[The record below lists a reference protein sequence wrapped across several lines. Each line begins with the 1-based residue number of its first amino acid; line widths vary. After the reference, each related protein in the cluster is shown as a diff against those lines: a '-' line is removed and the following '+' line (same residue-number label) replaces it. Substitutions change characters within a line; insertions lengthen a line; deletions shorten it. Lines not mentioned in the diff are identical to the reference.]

1 MSRKILGLD
10 IREKS
15 LSAVLI
21 NGTLQGNQIEAFE
34 YIDLSDNLP
43 DISND
48 EKPDVEETVPENT
61 PVSPEELLSGMLL
74 RVAEKMVI
82 TGATCVVSLPAFLT
96 SFRNLQVPFRNE
108 KKIKQVIHF
117 ELEPVMPGSV
127 DDLVVDFKLL
137 EPPQEDG
144 ESILVT
150 ASVERSLLDSFESCL
165 QKNGFDAQAVLP
177 GGSAAA
183 EYIIKS
189 SESTDCLF
197 IDADEGICSLFI
209 IRDRQI
215 VFIRSFGVRENDITL
230 LGLDIKRTI
239 LSYCEQ
245 YDVDYEPSK
254 VFAAGPLF
262 LNRDFAKE
270 LSDKSGLNVELT
282 DFCETTGF
290 LIDDDIKKTWDPTL
304 YDNALALS
312 YNAMFG
318 LSGLRFSERFFA
330 VGKYFNEYKTQIV
343 NAGILVLLVFV
354 AGLCN
359 MGLSAYATNKKITA
373 ARAEMVAVYK
383 AAFPDAKVIN
393 NPYAQMKGKI
403 IEARK
408 NAAFQDKS
416 SGNIRVIDM
425 LNDVSK
431 SLSDE
436 LDIEFSRFV
445 LGSEDL
451 KISGE
456 SATYSNVDTMKKEL
470 EKISYFKKVI
480 ISSTTNNKTGQGI
493 RFKLKVEF

>member
-34 YIDLSDNLP
+34 YIDLP
-43 DISND
+43 DGPTDSAID
-48 EKPDVEETVPENT
+48 ENPS
-61 PVSPEELLSGMLL
+61 VSPEELLSGMLL
-74 RVAEKMVI
+74 RVAEKIVI
-82 TGATCVVSLPAFLT
+82 TGATCVVSLPAFLI

-165 QKNGFDAQAVLP
+165 QKNEFDAQAVLP
-177 GGSAAA
+177 GGNAAA
-183 EYIIKS
+183 EYILKS
-189 SESTDCLF
+189 SELADCLY
-197 IDADEGICSLFI
+197 IDVDERTCTLFI

-215 VFIRSFGVRENDITL
+215 VFIRSFGFRNDDVAM

-254 VFAAGPLF
+254 VFASGPLF
-262 LNRDFAKE
+262 QNRAFAKE
-270 LSDKSGLNVELT
+270 LSDKSGLEVELT
-282 DFCETTGF
+282 DFSESTGF
-290 LIDDDIKKTWDPTL
+290 LIDNDIKSSWDPTL

-330 VGKYFNEYKTQIV
+330 VGKYFTEYKKQIV
-343 NAGILVLLVFV
+343 NAGILFLLVII
-354 AGLCN
+354 AGLSN
-359 MGLSAYATNKKITA
+359 FGLSAYSTNKKITA
-373 ARAEMVAVYK
+373 ANAELVAIYK
-383 AAFPDAKVIN
+383 EVFPDAKVTN
-393 NPYAQMKGKI
+393 NAYAQLKGKVN
-403 IEARK
+403 EARK

-416 SGNIRVIDM
+416 SGNIRVVDM
-425 LNDVSK
+425 LNDISK
-431 SLSDE
+431 SLPGE

-445 LGSEDL
+445 VGSDDL

-456 SATYSNVDTMKKEL
+456 SATYANVDTMKKEL
-470 EKISYFKKVI
+470 EKIGYFKKVV

-493 RFKLKVEF
+493 RFKLKIEF